1 MYYEHYRVGGIIQ
14 MSCSVKNM
22 ILKSIT
28 AVAMITM
35 IVSMCL
41 LDSDNWIPFIDVLLI
56 DMLWLT
62 LFEYANRGV

>member
-1 MYYEHYRVGGIIQ
+1 